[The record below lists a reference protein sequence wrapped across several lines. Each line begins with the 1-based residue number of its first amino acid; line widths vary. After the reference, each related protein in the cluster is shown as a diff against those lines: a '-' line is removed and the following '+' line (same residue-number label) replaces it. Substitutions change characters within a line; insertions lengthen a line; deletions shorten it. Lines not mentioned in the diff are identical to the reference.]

1 MSKGLETWYEQEE
14 GENTFAVKFKTE
26 GKKKGIEPVLGAD
39 GEMLT
44 DAERRQKAPFFSLK
58 ILNAISLVISSLEN
72 YLKIEKQKETWRELQ
87 PR

>member
-1 MSKGLETWYEQEE
+1 M
-14 GENTFAVKFKTE
+14 
-26 GKKKGIEPVLGAD
+26 LGAD

-44 DAERRQKAPFFSLK
+44 DAERRQKAPFFFSK

-72 YLKIEKQKETWRELQ
+72 YLKIEKQKENRRELQ